1 MKKWLENFKNIM
13 LDTFKERVV
22 FIGIQGSY
30 GRDEATEDSDIDVVV
45 ILDNFT
51 YQDLKIY
58 DAAISKL
65 EKREKMCGF
74 ISGRQELSN
83 WIAVDLFQFY
93 YDTNALYGDLSWL
106 SGRIR
111 KDDAWRL
118 CKFDACNIYHAC
130 VHNAIHEKDVNILRS
145 LYKEA
150 AFALKAKYYYNKGK
164 YVKRIHELA
173 EYLTDLD
180 GVVLNNYLNKAY
192 EKDFELASEQLM
204 SWAGNIINGKIH

>member
-1 MKKWLENFKNIM
+1 MKKWLDNFKNVM

-30 GRDEATEDSDIDVVV
+30 GRDEATENSDIDVVV

-58 DAAISKL
+58 DNSISQL
-65 EKREKMCGF
+65 EKRDKICGF
-74 ISGRQELSN
+74 ISGKQELSN
-83 WIAVDLFQFY
+83 WNAADLFQFY
-93 YDTNALYGDLSWL
+93 YDTNAIYGDLSWL

-111 KDDAWRL
+111 RDDAWRS
-118 CKFDACNIYHAC
+118 CKADVCNIYHGC
-130 VHNAIHEKDVNILRS
+130 VHNAIHEKDVNILKS

-150 AFALKAKYYYNKGK
+150 TFALQAKYYYNKGK
-164 YVKRIHELA
+164 YLRRIHELA
-173 EYLTDLD
+173 EYLTDMD
-180 GVVLNNYLNKAY
+180 AVIINNYFDKVY

-204 SWAGNIINGKIH
+204 NWAGDIIKGNI